1 MFKPIFLSASGFF
14 GSISEWYQSSVI
26 CELLTYLEENYFSVS
41 FDSYK
46 NFSIS
51 SSAGNT
57 VRNLILGL
65 AIGIIVASA
74 MTVHTKKGLGGFVRA
89 LLKEDCTSPERAK
102 TLSELGYFQSIAV
115 RRDLKKGVTLSKLVH
130 CREQE
135 EATIAVQDA
144 SEGEEKAPEEAKRT
158 QFVIDPATMH
168 FYIPEDLRYRAE
180 LRFEKAGSTWR
191 SFLITLV
198 VTIVGASL
206 LCIFLPDL
214 FRFADNIITW
224 LSPK

>member
-1 MFKPIFLSASGFF
+1 MFNSFYLSASGFF
-14 GSISEWYQSSVI
+14 GSISEWYQGSVI
-26 CELLTYLEENYFSVS
+26 CELLNYLEKNYFSVN
-41 FDSYK
+41 FDTYQ

-51 SSAGNT
+51 ASTGNT

-74 MTVHTKKGLGGFVRA
+74 MTVHTKRGLGGFVRT
-89 LLKEDCTSPERAK
+89 LLNENCNSPENAK
-102 TLSELGYFQSIAV
+102 TLSELGYFQNIAV
-115 RRDLKKGVTLSKLVH
+115 RRDLKKGVSLGKLVR
-130 CREQE
+130 CCE
-135 EATIAVQDA
+135 QDA
-144 SEGEEKAPEEAKRT
+144 HSEEEDGE
-158 QFVIDPATMH
+158 FVIDPSSMH

-180 LRFEKAGSTWR
+180 IRFDQKGSSWK
-191 SFLITLV
+191 SFIITLIATV
-198 VTIVGASL
+198 IGASL